1 MKFINKATAII
12 FLFIIIYFS
21 TLFPNAYQSLVL
33 SLALSLFTF
42 ILAILIYK
50 YKCVNLIAGVENRSN
65 IDANKQSKYGGLL
78 LFIISLMLLIA
89 ALIFFINPS
98 FSKSPYMIILAIPII
113 IAIPFYIY
121 KMNK

>member
-12 FLFIIIYFS
+12 FLFIVIYFS
-21 TLFPNAYQSLVL
+21 TLFPSEYQSLAL

-50 YKCVNLIAGVENRSN
+50 FKYVNLIAGVESKSN
-65 IDANKQSKYGGLL
+65 IDANKQAKYGGLL
-78 LFIISLMLLIA
+78 LFIISIMLLIA

-98 FSKSPYMIILAIPII
+98 FTESPYMIILAIPII
-113 IAIPFYIY
+113 IAIPFCIY